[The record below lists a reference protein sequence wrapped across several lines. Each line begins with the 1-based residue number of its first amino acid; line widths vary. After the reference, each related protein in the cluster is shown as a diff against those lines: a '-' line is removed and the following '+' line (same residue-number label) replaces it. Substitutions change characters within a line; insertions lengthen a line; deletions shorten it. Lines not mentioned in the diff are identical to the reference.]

1 MNWYKSAKIE
11 ETYFFPVIPASP
23 VDLAKI
29 HKDVTELE
37 DNWIPVESS
46 FITHVS
52 YYEPLG
58 MFEIKLKD
66 GSKYSYKNV
75 PKKVFKGFLRATSKG
90 EYFNKVIRSKYEEF
104 KQKSRS

>member
-1 MNWYKSAKIE
+1 MNWYKSAQIE
-11 ETYFFPVIPASP
+11 EPYFPVIPTIP
-23 VDLAKI
+23 VDLAKSQ
-29 HKDVTELE
+29 KDVDELK

-75 PKKVFKGFLRATSKG
+75 PKKVFRGFMRATSKG
-90 EYFNKVIRSKYEEF
+90 QFFNRVIKPKYEEF